1 MVSKF
6 IYGMLFAS
14 LLLTTGSSPA
24 DAGGDR
30 LGKYSVVV
38 WTVDDWQAEREQ
50 GQDTDYARF
59 FKEPSVQ
66 AIAERLISGI
76 GELVSGGLEDQ
87 PEMTDDL
94 TMIWEHL
101 SNLGEQMTGEFVLGV
116 GYRMDMGM
124 PMPDMIVDFHGP
136 AEFGVVHQEML
147 TKIQTMIEAG
157 GGPPASKRKFS
168 IGDVEFSGIEAM
180 PGVGLYIGQFEDHHL
195 IGTSK
200 NGLEEYLAEGDTAVG
215 ERFNSTRIYKLA
227 QTHLKRG
234 TSHGFFNMDAL
245 WNLLPMLDMA
255 LGGSEPG
262 FGEPSE
268 DGDLHPLPGQDPSP
282 TFSEMKPSKIIAAL
296 GLEAISGMA
305 SSGYIEEG
313 GVGNDIVVGLEGRPG
328 ITGLIPQAN
337 SDITIPAFVPEGTIG
352 LSLMKYDLSNIFDI
366 GISIGAMLQGSDPEE
381 IAAEMEAGLQMAKMT
396 TGIDVMELIDSIEG
410 TFCVFTPPRKTG
422 EPAFD
427 PMAMMMGGG
436 APSFPFVI
444 GLKLA
449 NRRAFDKLMESIGRP
464 EMMGAAL
471 QKDEFMGRDLW
482 SFDPLGD
489 VPPEFAGEGPSVLPS
504 WCVEGD
510 WLIFSTA
517 AEEVQAALR
526 LIDGEGG
533 APFGSDKRTA
543 AAFAKVKATQGN
555 GISMSNVGENL
566 SQAADLL
573 RPLLGLLPLIAPD
586 LASDENMLF
595 LFDPENIPESELFRK
610 YFGWQASRTSIVEGG
625 LRMYTFSEQ
634 VSEAADSSQEKKEPA
649 ARGSQL

>member
-296 GLEAISGMA
+296 GLEAISGIA

-381 IAAEMEAGLQMAKMT
+381 MAAEMEAGLQMTKMT

>member
-14 LLLTTGSSPA
+14 LLLTAGSSPA

-59 FKEPSVQ
+59 FNEPSVQ

-147 TKIQTMIEAG
+147 TKIQKMIEAG

-245 WNLLPMLDMA
+245 WNLIPMLDMA
-255 LGGSEPG
+255 LGGSESE

-296 GLEAISGMA
+296 GLEAISGIA

-313 GVGNDIVVGLEGRPG
+313 GVGNDIVLGLEGRPG
-328 ITGLIPQAN
+328 IIGLIPQAN

-366 GISIGAMLQGSDPEE
+366 GISIAAMLDGRDPEE
-381 IAAEMEAGLQMAKMT
+381 IAAELEAGLQMAKMT
-396 TGIDVMELIDSIEG
+396 TGVDVMELIDSIEG

-449 NRRAFDKLMESIGRP
+449 NRGAFDQLMDSIGRP

-504 WCVEGD
+504 WCIEGD

-543 AAFAKVKATQGN
+543 AAFAKVMATQGN
-555 GISMSNVGENL
+555 GISMSNIGENL

-595 LFDPENIPESELFRK
+595 LFDPENIPESELFRN

>member
-14 LLLTTGSSPA
+14 LLLTAGSSPA
-24 DAGGDR
+24 DADGDR

-59 FKEPSVQ
+59 FNEPSVQ

-76 GELVSGGLEDQ
+76 GELVSGGLEEQ
-87 PEMTDDL
+87 PEMMDDL

-157 GGPPASKRKFS
+157 GAPASRRKFS
-168 IGDVEFSGIEAM
+168 IGDVEFSGIEMM

-234 TSHGFFNMDAL
+234 TSHGFVNMDAL
-245 WNLLPMLDMA
+245 WNLTPMLDMA
-255 LGGSEPG
+255 IGGSASE
-262 FGEPSE
+262 FGEPSV
-268 DGDLHPLPGQDPSP
+268 DGDLPPLPGQDPSP
-282 TFSEMKPSKIIAAL
+282 SEPEMKPSKIIAAL
-296 GLEAISGMA
+296 GLEAISGIA
-305 SSGYIEEG
+305 SSSYIEEG
-313 GVGNDIVVGLEGRPG
+313 GVGNDIVMGLEGRPG

-366 GISIGAMLQGSDPEE
+366 GISIAAMLDGSDPEE

-396 TGIDVMELIDSIEG
+396 TGVDVMELIDSIEG
-410 TFCVFTPPRKTG
+410 TLCFFTPPRKTG
-422 EPAFD
+422 EPAID

-436 APSFPFVI
+436 APSFPVVL

-449 NRRAFDKLMESIGRP
+449 NRGAIDKLMGSLGRP

-489 VPPEFAGEGPSVLPS
+489 VPPEFAGEGPSVVPS
-504 WCVEGD
+504 WCVEGA

-543 AAFAKVKATQGN
+543 AAFAKVMATQGN

-595 LFDPENIPESELFRK
+595 LFDPENIPESELLRK

-649 ARGSQL
+649 AQGSQL

>member
-14 LLLTTGSSPA
+14 LLLTAGSSPA

-59 FKEPSVQ
+59 FNEPSVQ

-147 TKIQTMIEAG
+147 TKIQKMIEAG

-234 TSHGFFNMDAL
+234 TSHGFVNMDAL
-245 WNLLPMLDMA
+245 WNLTPMLDMA
-255 LGGSEPG
+255 IGGSASE
-262 FGEPSE
+262 FGEPSV
-268 DGDLHPLPGQDPSP
+268 DGDLPPLPGQDPSP
-282 TFSEMKPSKIIAAL
+282 SEPEMKPSKIIAAL
-296 GLEAISGMA
+296 GLEAISGIA

-366 GISIGAMLQGSDPEE
+366 GISIAAMLDGRDPEE

-396 TGIDVMELIDSIEG
+396 TGVDVMELIDSIEG

-422 EPAFD
+422 EPVFD

-449 NRRAFDKLMESIGRP
+449 NRGAFDKLMDSIGRP

-543 AAFAKVKATQGN
+543 AAFAKVMATQGN
-555 GISMSNVGENL
+555 GISMSNIGENL

>member
-14 LLLTTGSSPA
+14 LLLTAGSSPA
-24 DAGGDR
+24 DADGDR

-59 FKEPSVQ
+59 FNEPSVQ

-76 GELVSGGLEDQ
+76 GELVSGGLEEQ
-87 PEMTDDL
+87 PEMMDDL

-157 GGPPASKRKFS
+157 GAPASRRKFS
-168 IGDVEFSGIEAM
+168 IGDVEFSGIEMM

-234 TSHGFFNMDAL
+234 TSHGFVNMDAL
-245 WNLLPMLDMA
+245 WNLTPMLDMA
-255 LGGSEPG
+255 IGGSASE
-262 FGEPSE
+262 FGEPSV
-268 DGDLHPLPGQDPSP
+268 DGDLPPLPGQDPSP
-282 TFSEMKPSKIIAAL
+282 SEPEMKPSKIIAAL
-296 GLEAISGMA
+296 GLEAISGIA
-305 SSGYIEEG
+305 SSSYIEEG
-313 GVGNDIVVGLEGRPG
+313 GVGNDIVMGLEGRPG

-366 GISIGAMLQGSDPEE
+366 GISIAAMLDGSDPEE

-396 TGIDVMELIDSIEG
+396 TGVDVMELIDSIEG
-410 TFCVFTPPRKTG
+410 TLCFFTPPRKTG
-422 EPAFD
+422 EPAID

-436 APSFPFVI
+436 APSFPVVL

-449 NRRAFDKLMESIGRP
+449 NRGAIDKLMGSLGRP

-543 AAFAKVKATQGN
+543 AAFAKVMATQGN

-649 ARGSQL
+649 AQGSQL

>member
-14 LLLTTGSSPA
+14 LLLTAGSSPA

-38 WTVDDWQAEREQ
+38 WTVDDWQTEREQ

-59 FKEPSVQ
+59 FNEPSVQ
-66 AIAERLISGI
+66 ATAERLISGVSGLI
-76 GELVSGGLEDQ
+76 SGGLEEQ
-87 PEMTDDL
+87 PEMMDDL
-94 TMIWEHL
+94 TMVWEHL

-124 PMPDMIVDFHGP
+124 PMPDLIVDFHGP
-136 AEFGVVHQEML
+136 AEFGVVHQEIL
-147 TKIQTMIEAG
+147 TKMQTMIEAG
-157 GGPPASKRKFS
+157 GQPASRRKFS
-168 IGDVEFSGIEAM
+168 IGDVEFSGIEVM

-215 ERFNSTRIYKLA
+215 ERFNSTEIYKLA

-234 TSHGFFNMDAL
+234 STHSFLNLDAL
-245 WNLLPMLDMA
+245 WNLIPMMDMA
-255 LGGSEPG
+255 LGDSGPG
-262 FGEPSE
+262 FGESSAGE
-268 DGDLHPLPGQDPSP
+268 DLPPLPGQDFSP
-282 TFSEMKPSKIIAAL
+282 TEPDMTPSKIIAAL
-296 GLEAISGMA
+296 GFEAICGLA
-305 SSGYIEEG
+305 SSGYIEDG
-313 GVGNDIVVGLEGRPG
+313 GVGSDIVVGLEGRPG
-328 ITGLIPQAN
+328 VTGLVPQAN
-337 SDITIPAFVPEGTIG
+337 SDITIPGFVPEGTSNF
-352 LSLMKYDLSNIFDI
+352 SLVRYELSNIFDI
-366 GISIGAMLQGSDPEE
+366 VIGIAAVFDGRDPEE

-396 TGIDVMELIDSIEG
+396 TGVGVMELVDSIEG
-410 TFCVFTPPRKTG
+410 TICFFTPPQEAG
-422 EPAFD
+422 ESAFD

-436 APSFPFVI
+436 APSFPVVV
-444 GLKLA
+444 GMKLA
-449 NRRAFDKLMESIGRP
+449 NRGPFDKLMDSLGRP
-464 EMMGAAL
+464 ELMGAAL

-489 VPPEFAGEGPSVLPS
+489 VPPEFAGEGSSVLPS

-517 AEEVQAALR
+517 AEEVQASLR

-533 APFGSDKRTA
+533 SPFGSDKRTA
-543 AAFAKVKATQGN
+543 AAFSKVKATQGN
-555 GISMSNVGENL
+555 GISMANLGESL
-566 SQAADLL
+566 SQAADIL

-586 LASDENMLF
+586 LGGDENMLF

-625 LRMYTFSEQ
+625 VRFYTFTEQ
-634 VSEAADSSQEKKEPA
+634 ISEAADSSQEKKEPA

>member
-14 LLLTTGSSPA
+14 LLLTAGSSPA

-59 FKEPSVQ
+59 FNEPSVQ

-76 GELVSGGLEDQ
+76 GELVSGGLEEQ
-87 PEMTDDL
+87 PEMMDDL

-157 GGPPASKRKFS
+157 GAPASRRKFS
-168 IGDVEFSGIEAM
+168 IGDVEFSGIEMM

-234 TSHGFFNMDAL
+234 TSHGFVNMDAL
-245 WNLLPMLDMA
+245 WNLTPMLDMA
-255 LGGSEPG
+255 IGGSASE
-262 FGEPSE
+262 FGEPSV
-268 DGDLHPLPGQDPSP
+268 DGDLPPLPGQDPSP
-282 TFSEMKPSKIIAAL
+282 SEPEMKPSKIIAAL
-296 GLEAISGMA
+296 GLEAISGIA
-305 SSGYIEEG
+305 SSSYIEEG
-313 GVGNDIVVGLEGRPG
+313 GVGNDIVMGLEGRPG

-366 GISIGAMLQGSDPEE
+366 GISIAAMLDGSDPEE

-396 TGIDVMELIDSIEG
+396 TGVDVMELIDSIEG
-410 TFCVFTPPRKTG
+410 TLCFFTPPRKTG
-422 EPAFD
+422 EPAID

-436 APSFPFVI
+436 APSFPVVL

-449 NRRAFDKLMESIGRP
+449 NRGAFDKLMDSIGRP

-482 SFDPLGD
+482 GFDPLGD
-489 VPPEFAGEGPSVLPS
+489 VPPEFAGEGPSVVPS

-533 APFGSDKRTA
+533 SPFGSDKRTA
-543 AAFAKVKATQGN
+543 AAFAKVMATQGN

-595 LFDPENIPESELFRK
+595 LFDPENIPESELLRK

-649 ARGSQL
+649 AQGSQL

>member
-1 MVSKF
+1 
-6 IYGMLFAS
+6 
-14 LLLTTGSSPA
+14 
-24 DAGGDR
+24 
-30 LGKYSVVV
+30 
-38 WTVDDWQAEREQ
+38 
-50 GQDTDYARF
+50 
-59 FKEPSVQ
+59 
-66 AIAERLISGI
+66 
-76 GELVSGGLEDQ
+76 
-87 PEMTDDL
+87 
-94 TMIWEHL
+94 
-101 SNLGEQMTGEFVLGV
+101 
-116 GYRMDMGM
+116 
-124 PMPDMIVDFHGP
+124 
-136 AEFGVVHQEML
+136 
-147 TKIQTMIEAG
+147 
-157 GGPPASKRKFS
+157 
-168 IGDVEFSGIEAM
+168 
-180 PGVGLYIGQFEDHHL
+180 
-195 IGTSK
+195 
-200 NGLEEYLAEGDTAVG
+200 
-215 ERFNSTRIYKLA
+215 
-227 QTHLKRG
+227 
-234 TSHGFFNMDAL
+234 MDAL
-245 WNLLPMLDMA
+245 WNLTPMLDMA

-268 DGDLHPLPGQDPSP
+268 DGDLPPLPGQDPSP
-282 TFSEMKPSKIIAAL
+282 SEPEMKPSKIIAAL
-296 GLEAISGMA
+296 GLEAISGIA

-366 GISIGAMLQGSDPEE
+366 GISIAAMLDGRDPEE
-381 IAAEMEAGLQMAKMT
+381 IAAELEAGLQMAKMT
-396 TGIDVMELIDSIEG
+396 TGVDVMELIDSIEG

-449 NRRAFDKLMESIGRP
+449 NRGAFDQLMDSIGRP

-504 WCVEGD
+504 WCIEGD

-595 LFDPENIPESELFRK
+595 LFDPENIPESELFRN

>member
-14 LLLTTGSSPA
+14 LLLTAGSSPA

-59 FKEPSVQ
+59 FNEPSVQ

-76 GELVSGGLEDQ
+76 GELVSGGLEEQ
-87 PEMTDDL
+87 PEMMDDL

-157 GGPPASKRKFS
+157 GAPASRRKFS
-168 IGDVEFSGIEAM
+168 IGDVEFSGIEMM

-234 TSHGFFNMDAL
+234 TSHGFVNMDAL
-245 WNLLPMLDMA
+245 WNLTPMLDMA
-255 LGGSEPG
+255 IGGSASE
-262 FGEPSE
+262 FGEPSV
-268 DGDLHPLPGQDPSP
+268 DGDLPPLPGQDPSP
-282 TFSEMKPSKIIAAL
+282 SEPEMKPSKIIAAL
-296 GLEAISGMA
+296 GLEAISGIA
-305 SSGYIEEG
+305 SSSYIEEG
-313 GVGNDIVVGLEGRPG
+313 GVGNDIVMGLEGRPG

-381 IAAEMEAGLQMAKMT
+381 MAAEMEAGLQMAKMT

-410 TFCVFTPPRKTG
+410 TLCFFTPPRKTG
-422 EPAFD
+422 EPAID

-436 APSFPFVI
+436 APSFPVVL

-449 NRRAFDKLMESIGRP
+449 NRGAFDKLMDSIGRP

-482 SFDPLGD
+482 GFDPLGD
-489 VPPEFAGEGPSVLPS
+489 VPPEFAGEGSSVVPS

-543 AAFAKVKATQGN
+543 AAFAKVMATQGN
-555 GISMSNVGENL
+555 SISMSNIGENL

-573 RPLLGLLPLIAPD
+573 RPLLGLLPLIVPD

-595 LFDPENIPESELFRK
+595 LFDPENIPESELLRK
-610 YFGWQASRTSIVEGG
+610 YFGWQAARSSIVEGG

>member
-14 LLLTTGSSPA
+14 LLLTAGSSPA
-24 DAGGDR
+24 DADGDR

-59 FKEPSVQ
+59 FNEPSVQ

-76 GELVSGGLEDQ
+76 GELVSGGLEEQ
-87 PEMTDDL
+87 PEMMDDL

-157 GGPPASKRKFS
+157 GAPASRRKFS
-168 IGDVEFSGIEAM
+168 IGDVEFSGIEMM

-234 TSHGFFNMDAL
+234 TSHGFVNMDAL
-245 WNLLPMLDMA
+245 WNLTPMLDMA
-255 LGGSEPG
+255 IGGSASE
-262 FGEPSE
+262 FGEPSV
-268 DGDLHPLPGQDPSP
+268 DGDLPPLPGQDPSP
-282 TFSEMKPSKIIAAL
+282 SEPEMKPSKIIAAL
-296 GLEAISGMA
+296 GLEAISGIA
-305 SSGYIEEG
+305 SSSYIEEG
-313 GVGNDIVVGLEGRPG
+313 GVGNDIVMGLEGRPG

-366 GISIGAMLQGSDPEE
+366 GISIAAMLDGSDPEE

-396 TGIDVMELIDSIEG
+396 TGVDVMELIDSIEG
-410 TFCVFTPPRKTG
+410 TLCFFTPPRKTG
-422 EPAFD
+422 EPAID
-427 PMAMMMGGG
+427 PMAMMRGGG
-436 APSFPFVI
+436 APSFPVVL

-449 NRRAFDKLMESIGRP
+449 NRGAIDKLMGSLGRP

-543 AAFAKVKATQGN
+543 AAFAKVMATQGN

-595 LFDPENIPESELFRK
+595 LFDPENIPESELLRK

-649 ARGSQL
+649 AQGSQL

>member
-14 LLLTTGSSPA
+14 LLLTAGSSPA

-59 FKEPSVQ
+59 FNEPSVQ

-87 PEMTDDL
+87 PEMTDAL

-147 TKIQTMIEAG
+147 TKIQKMIEAG

-180 PGVGLYIGQFEDHHL
+180 PGVGLYIGQFEEHHL

-245 WNLLPMLDMA
+245 WNLIPMLDMA
-255 LGGSEPG
+255 LGGSESE

-296 GLEAISGMA
+296 GLEAISGIA

-313 GVGNDIVVGLEGRPG
+313 GVGNDIVLGLEGRPG
-328 ITGLIPQAN
+328 IIGLIPQAN

-366 GISIGAMLQGSDPEE
+366 GISIAAMLDGRDPEE
-381 IAAEMEAGLQMAKMT
+381 IAAELEAGLQMAKMT
-396 TGIDVMELIDSIEG
+396 TGVDVMELIDSIEG

-449 NRRAFDKLMESIGRP
+449 NRGAFDQLMDSIGRP

-504 WCVEGD
+504 WCIEGD

-543 AAFAKVKATQGN
+543 AAFAKVMATQGN
-555 GISMSNVGENL
+555 GISMSNIGENL

-595 LFDPENIPESELFRK
+595 LFDPENIPESELFRN

>member
-6 IYGMLFAS
+6 IYGMLFVS
-14 LLLTTGSSPA
+14 LLLTAGSSPA

-59 FKEPSVQ
+59 FNEPSVQ

-76 GELVSGGLEDQ
+76 GELVSGGLEEQ
-87 PEMTDDL
+87 PEMMDDL

-282 TFSEMKPSKIIAAL
+282 SEPEMKPSKIIAAL
-296 GLEAISGMA
+296 GLEAISGIA

-381 IAAEMEAGLQMAKMT
+381 MAAEMEAGLQMAKMT
-396 TGIDVMELIDSIEG
+396 TGVDVMELIDSIEG
-410 TFCVFTPPRKTG
+410 TLCAFTPPRKTG

-449 NRRAFDKLMESIGRP
+449 NRGAFDNLMDSVGRP

-526 LIDGEGG
+526 LVDGEGG
-533 APFGSDKRTA
+533 SPFGSDKRTA

-573 RPLLGLLPLIAPD
+573 RPLLGLIPLIAPD

-649 ARGSQL
+649 AKGSQL

>member
-14 LLLTTGSSPA
+14 LLLTAGSSPA

-59 FKEPSVQ
+59 FNEPSVQ

-76 GELVSGGLEDQ
+76 GELVSGGLEEQ
-87 PEMTDDL
+87 PEMMDDL

-157 GGPPASKRKFS
+157 GAPASRRKFS
-168 IGDVEFSGIEAM
+168 IGDVEFSGIEMM

-234 TSHGFFNMDAL
+234 TSHGFVNMDAL
-245 WNLLPMLDMA
+245 WNLTPMLDMA
-255 LGGSEPG
+255 IGGSASE
-262 FGEPSE
+262 FGEPSV
-268 DGDLHPLPGQDPSP
+268 DGDLPPLPGQDPSP
-282 TFSEMKPSKIIAAL
+282 SEPEMKPSKIIAAL
-296 GLEAISGMA
+296 GLEAISGIA
-305 SSGYIEEG
+305 SSSYIEEG
-313 GVGNDIVVGLEGRPG
+313 GVGNDIVMGLEGRPG

-366 GISIGAMLQGSDPEE
+366 GISIAAMLDGSDPEE

-396 TGIDVMELIDSIEG
+396 TGVDVMELIDSIEG
-410 TFCVFTPPRKTG
+410 TLCFFTPPRKTG
-422 EPAFD
+422 EPAID

-436 APSFPFVI
+436 APSFPVVL

-449 NRRAFDKLMESIGRP
+449 NRGAFDKLMDSIGRP

-543 AAFAKVKATQGN
+543 AAFAKVMATQGN

-595 LFDPENIPESELFRK
+595 LFDPENIPESELLRK

-649 ARGSQL
+649 AQGSQL

>member
-14 LLLTTGSSPA
+14 LLLTAGSSPA
-24 DAGGDR
+24 DADGDR

-59 FKEPSVQ
+59 FNEPSVQ

-76 GELVSGGLEDQ
+76 GELVSGGLEEQ
-87 PEMTDDL
+87 PEMMDDL

-157 GGPPASKRKFS
+157 GAPASRRKFS
-168 IGDVEFSGIEAM
+168 IGDVEFSGIEMM

-234 TSHGFFNMDAL
+234 TSHGFVNMDAL
-245 WNLLPMLDMA
+245 WNLTPMLDMA
-255 LGGSEPG
+255 IGGSASE
-262 FGEPSE
+262 FGEPSV
-268 DGDLHPLPGQDPSP
+268 DGDLPPLPGQDPSP
-282 TFSEMKPSKIIAAL
+282 SEPEMKPSKIIAAL
-296 GLEAISGMA
+296 GLEAISGIA
-305 SSGYIEEG
+305 SSSYIEEG
-313 GVGNDIVVGLEGRPG
+313 GVGNDIVMGLEGRPG

-366 GISIGAMLQGSDPEE
+366 GISIAAMLDGSDPEE

-396 TGIDVMELIDSIEG
+396 TGVDVMELIDSIEG
-410 TFCVFTPPRKTG
+410 TLCFFTPPRKTG
-422 EPAFD
+422 EPAID

-436 APSFPFVI
+436 APSFPVVL

-449 NRRAFDKLMESIGRP
+449 NRGAIDKLMGSLGRP

-543 AAFAKVKATQGN
+543 AAFAKVMATQGN

-573 RPLLGLLPLIAPD
+573 RPLLGLLPLIVPD
-586 LASDENMLF
+586 LASDENMLL
-595 LFDPENIPESELFRK
+595 LFDPENIPESELLRK

-649 ARGSQL
+649 AQGSQL

>member
-6 IYGMLFAS
+6 IYGMLFVS
-14 LLLTTGSSPA
+14 LLLTAGSSPA

-59 FKEPSVQ
+59 FNEPSVQ

-76 GELVSGGLEDQ
+76 GELVSGGLEEQ
-87 PEMTDDL
+87 PEMMDDL

-157 GGPPASKRKFS
+157 GAPASRRKFS
-168 IGDVEFSGIEAM
+168 IGDVEFSGIEMM

-282 TFSEMKPSKIIAAL
+282 SEPEMKPSKIIAAL
-296 GLEAISGMA
+296 GLEAISGIA

-381 IAAEMEAGLQMAKMT
+381 MAAEMEAGLQMAKMT
-396 TGIDVMELIDSIEG
+396 TGVDVMELIDSIEG
-410 TFCVFTPPRKTG
+410 TLCAFTPPRKTG

-449 NRRAFDKLMESIGRP
+449 NRGAFDNLMDSVGRP

-526 LIDGEGG
+526 LVDGEGG
-533 APFGSDKRTA
+533 SPFGSDKRTA

-573 RPLLGLLPLIAPD
+573 RPLLGLIPLIAPD

-649 ARGSQL
+649 AKGSQL

>member
-14 LLLTTGSSPA
+14 LLLTAGSSPA

-59 FKEPSVQ
+59 FNEPSVQ

-76 GELVSGGLEDQ
+76 GELVSGGLEEQ
-87 PEMTDDL
+87 PEMMDDL

-157 GGPPASKRKFS
+157 GAPASRRKFS
-168 IGDVEFSGIEAM
+168 IGDVEFSGIEMM

-234 TSHGFFNMDAL
+234 TSHGFVNMDAL
-245 WNLLPMLDMA
+245 WNLTPMLDMA
-255 LGGSEPG
+255 IGGSASE
-262 FGEPSE
+262 FGEPSV
-268 DGDLHPLPGQDPSP
+268 DGDLPPLPGQDPSP
-282 TFSEMKPSKIIAAL
+282 SEPEMKPSKIIAAL
-296 GLEAISGMA
+296 GLEAISGIA
-305 SSGYIEEG
+305 SSSYIEEG
-313 GVGNDIVVGLEGRPG
+313 GVGNDIVMGLEGRPG

-366 GISIGAMLQGSDPEE
+366 GISIAAMLDGSDPEE

-396 TGIDVMELIDSIEG
+396 TGVDVMELIDSIEG
-410 TFCVFTPPRKTG
+410 TLCFFTPPRKTG
-422 EPAFD
+422 EPAID

-436 APSFPFVI
+436 APSFPVVL

-449 NRRAFDKLMESIGRP
+449 NRGAIDKLMGSLGRP

-489 VPPEFAGEGPSVLPS
+489 VPPEFAGEGPSVVPS

-543 AAFAKVKATQGN
+543 AAFAKVMATQGN

-595 LFDPENIPESELFRK
+595 LFDPENIPESELLRK

-649 ARGSQL
+649 AQGSQL

>member
-14 LLLTTGSSPA
+14 LLLTAGSSPA

-59 FKEPSVQ
+59 FNEPSVQ

-76 GELVSGGLEDQ
+76 GELVSGGLEEQ
-87 PEMTDDL
+87 PEMMDDL

-157 GGPPASKRKFS
+157 GAPASRRKFS
-168 IGDVEFSGIEAM
+168 IGDVEFSGIEMM

-234 TSHGFFNMDAL
+234 TSHGFVNMDAL
-245 WNLLPMLDMA
+245 WNLTPMLDMA
-255 LGGSEPG
+255 IGGSASE
-262 FGEPSE
+262 FGEPSV
-268 DGDLHPLPGQDPSP
+268 DGDLPPLPGQDPSP
-282 TFSEMKPSKIIAAL
+282 SEPEMKPSKIIAAL
-296 GLEAISGMA
+296 GLEAISGIA
-305 SSGYIEEG
+305 SSSYIEEG
-313 GVGNDIVVGLEGRPG
+313 GVGNDIVMGLEGRPG

-366 GISIGAMLQGSDPEE
+366 GISIAAMLDGSDPEE

-396 TGIDVMELIDSIEG
+396 TGVDVMELIDSIEG
-410 TFCVFTPPRKTG
+410 TLCFFTPPRKTG
-422 EPAFD
+422 EPAID

-436 APSFPFVI
+436 APSFPVVL

-449 NRRAFDKLMESIGRP
+449 NRGAFDKLMDSIGRP

-482 SFDPLGD
+482 GFDPLGD

-543 AAFAKVKATQGN
+543 AAFAKVMATQGN

-595 LFDPENIPESELFRK
+595 LFDPENIPESELLRK

-649 ARGSQL
+649 AQGSQL

>member
-14 LLLTTGSSPA
+14 LLLTAGSSPA
-24 DAGGDR
+24 DADGDR

-59 FKEPSVQ
+59 FNEPSVQ

-76 GELVSGGLEDQ
+76 GELVSGGLEEQ
-87 PEMTDDL
+87 PEMMDDL

-157 GGPPASKRKFS
+157 GAPASRRKFS
-168 IGDVEFSGIEAM
+168 IGDVEFSGIEMM

-234 TSHGFFNMDAL
+234 TSHGFVNMDAL
-245 WNLLPMLDMA
+245 WNLTPMLDMA
-255 LGGSEPG
+255 IGGSASE
-262 FGEPSE
+262 FGEPSV
-268 DGDLHPLPGQDPSP
+268 DGDLPPLPGQDPSP
-282 TFSEMKPSKIIAAL
+282 SEPEMKPSKIIAAL
-296 GLEAISGMA
+296 GLEAISGIA
-305 SSGYIEEG
+305 SSSYIEEG
-313 GVGNDIVVGLEGRPG
+313 GVGNDIVMGLEGRPG

-366 GISIGAMLQGSDPEE
+366 GISIAAMLDGSDPEE

-396 TGIDVMELIDSIEG
+396 TGVDVMELIDSIEG
-410 TFCVFTPPRKTG
+410 TLCFFTPPRKTG
-422 EPAFD
+422 EPAID

-436 APSFPFVI
+436 APSFPVVL

-449 NRRAFDKLMESIGRP
+449 NRGAIDKLMGSLGRP

-482 SFDPLGD
+482 GFDPLGD

-543 AAFAKVKATQGN
+543 AAFAKVMATQGN

-595 LFDPENIPESELFRK
+595 LFDPENIPESELLRK

-649 ARGSQL
+649 AQGSQL

>member
-14 LLLTTGSSPA
+14 LLLTAGSSPA

-59 FKEPSVQ
+59 FNEPSVQ

-76 GELVSGGLEDQ
+76 GELVSGGLEEQ
-87 PEMTDDL
+87 PEMMDDL

-157 GGPPASKRKFS
+157 GAPASRRKFS
-168 IGDVEFSGIEAM
+168 IGDVEFSGIEMM

-234 TSHGFFNMDAL
+234 TSHGFVNMDAL
-245 WNLLPMLDMA
+245 WNLTPMLDMA
-255 LGGSEPG
+255 IGGSASE
-262 FGEPSE
+262 FGEPSV
-268 DGDLHPLPGQDPSP
+268 DGDLPPLPGQDPSP
-282 TFSEMKPSKIIAAL
+282 SEPEMKPSKIIAAL
-296 GLEAISGMA
+296 GLEAISGIA
-305 SSGYIEEG
+305 SSSYIEEG
-313 GVGNDIVVGLEGRPG
+313 GVGNDIVMGLEGRPG

-366 GISIGAMLQGSDPEE
+366 GISIAAMLDGSDPEE

-396 TGIDVMELIDSIEG
+396 TGVDVMELIDSIEG
-410 TFCVFTPPRKTG
+410 TLCFFTPPRKTG
-422 EPAFD
+422 EPAID

-436 APSFPFVI
+436 APSFPVVL

-449 NRRAFDKLMESIGRP
+449 NRGAFDKLMGSLGRP

-482 SFDPLGD
+482 GFDPLGD

-543 AAFAKVKATQGN
+543 AAFAKVMATQGN

-595 LFDPENIPESELFRK
+595 LFDPENIPESELLRK

-649 ARGSQL
+649 AQGSQL

>member
-14 LLLTTGSSPA
+14 LLLTAGSSPA

-59 FKEPSVQ
+59 FNEPSVQ

-147 TKIQTMIEAG
+147 TKIQKMIEAG

-180 PGVGLYIGQFEDHHL
+180 PGVGLYIGQFEEHHL

-245 WNLLPMLDMA
+245 WNLIPMLDMA
-255 LGGSEPG
+255 LGGSESE

-296 GLEAISGMA
+296 GLEAISGIA

-313 GVGNDIVVGLEGRPG
+313 GVGNDIVLGLEGRPG
-328 ITGLIPQAN
+328 IIGLIPQAN

-366 GISIGAMLQGSDPEE
+366 GISIAAMLDGRDPEE
-381 IAAEMEAGLQMAKMT
+381 IAAELEAGLQMAKMT
-396 TGIDVMELIDSIEG
+396 TGVDVMELIDSIEG

-449 NRRAFDKLMESIGRP
+449 NRGAFDQLMDSIGRP

-504 WCVEGD
+504 WCIEGD

-543 AAFAKVKATQGN
+543 AAFAKVMATQGN
-555 GISMSNVGENL
+555 GISMSNIGENL

-595 LFDPENIPESELFRK
+595 LFDPENIPESELFRN

>member
-313 GVGNDIVVGLEGRPG
+313 GVGNDIVLGLEGRPG
-328 ITGLIPQAN
+328 IIGLIPQAN

>member
-14 LLLTTGSSPA
+14 LLLTAGSSPA
-24 DAGGDR
+24 DADGDR

-59 FKEPSVQ
+59 FNEPSVQ

-76 GELVSGGLEDQ
+76 GELVSGGLEEQ
-87 PEMTDDL
+87 PEMMDDL

-157 GGPPASKRKFS
+157 GAPASRRKFS
-168 IGDVEFSGIEAM
+168 IGDVEFSGIEMM

-234 TSHGFFNMDAL
+234 TSHGFVNMDAL
-245 WNLLPMLDMA
+245 WNLTPMLDMA
-255 LGGSEPG
+255 IGGSASE
-262 FGEPSE
+262 FGEPSV
-268 DGDLHPLPGQDPSP
+268 DGDLPPLPGQDPSP
-282 TFSEMKPSKIIAAL
+282 SEPEMKPSKIIAAL
-296 GLEAISGMA
+296 GLEAISGIA
-305 SSGYIEEG
+305 SSSYIEEG
-313 GVGNDIVVGLEGRPG
+313 GVGNDIVMGLEGRPG

-366 GISIGAMLQGSDPEE
+366 GISIAAMLDGSDPEE

-396 TGIDVMELIDSIEG
+396 TGVDVMELIDSIEG
-410 TFCVFTPPRKTG
+410 TLCFFTPPRKTG
-422 EPAFD
+422 EPAID

-436 APSFPFVI
+436 APSFPVVL

-449 NRRAFDKLMESIGRP
+449 NRGAIDKLMGSLGRP

-489 VPPEFAGEGPSVLPS
+489 VPPEFAGEGPSVVPS

-543 AAFAKVKATQGN
+543 AAFAKVMATQGN

-595 LFDPENIPESELFRK
+595 LFDPENIPESELLRK

-649 ARGSQL
+649 AQGSQL

>member
-14 LLLTTGSSPA
+14 LLLTAGSSPA

-59 FKEPSVQ
+59 FNEPSVQ

-76 GELVSGGLEDQ
+76 GELVSGGLEEQ
-87 PEMTDDL
+87 PEMMDDL

-157 GGPPASKRKFS
+157 GAPASRRKFS
-168 IGDVEFSGIEAM
+168 IGDVEFSGIEMM

-234 TSHGFFNMDAL
+234 TSHGFVNMDAL
-245 WNLLPMLDMA
+245 WNLTPMLDMA
-255 LGGSEPG
+255 IGGSASE
-262 FGEPSE
+262 FGEPSV
-268 DGDLHPLPGQDPSP
+268 DGDLPPLPGQDPSP
-282 TFSEMKPSKIIAAL
+282 SEPEMKPSKIIAAL
-296 GLEAISGMA
+296 GLEAISGIA
-305 SSGYIEEG
+305 SSSYIEEG
-313 GVGNDIVVGLEGRPG
+313 GVGNDIVMGLEGRPG

-366 GISIGAMLQGSDPEE
+366 GISIAAMLDGSDPEE

-396 TGIDVMELIDSIEG
+396 TGVDVMELIDSIEG
-410 TFCVFTPPRKTG
+410 TLCFFTPPRKTG
-422 EPAFD
+422 EPAID

-436 APSFPFVI
+436 APSFPVVL

-449 NRRAFDKLMESIGRP
+449 NRGAIDKLMGSLGRP

-489 VPPEFAGEGPSVLPS
+489 VPPEFAGEGPSVVPS

-533 APFGSDKRTA
+533 SPFGSDKRTA
-543 AAFAKVKATQGN
+543 AAFAKVMATQGN

-595 LFDPENIPESELFRK
+595 LFDPENIPESELLRK

-649 ARGSQL
+649 AQGSQL

>member
-296 GLEAISGMA
+296 GLEAISGIA

>member
-14 LLLTTGSSPA
+14 LLLTAGSSPA
-24 DAGGDR
+24 DADGDR

-59 FKEPSVQ
+59 FNEPSVQ

-76 GELVSGGLEDQ
+76 GELVSGGLEEQ
-87 PEMTDDL
+87 PEMMDDL

-157 GGPPASKRKFS
+157 GAPASRRKFS
-168 IGDVEFSGIEAM
+168 IGDVEFSGIEMM

-234 TSHGFFNMDAL
+234 TSHGFVNMDAL
-245 WNLLPMLDMA
+245 WNLTPMLDMA
-255 LGGSEPG
+255 IGGSASE
-262 FGEPSE
+262 FGEPSV
-268 DGDLHPLPGQDPSP
+268 DGDLPPLPGQDPSP
-282 TFSEMKPSKIIAAL
+282 SEPEMKPSKIIAAL
-296 GLEAISGMA
+296 GLEAISGIA
-305 SSGYIEEG
+305 SSSYIEEG
-313 GVGNDIVVGLEGRPG
+313 GVGNDIVMGLEGRPG

-366 GISIGAMLQGSDPEE
+366 GISIAAMLDGSDPEE

-396 TGIDVMELIDSIEG
+396 TGVDVMELIDSIEG
-410 TFCVFTPPRKTG
+410 TLCFFTPPRKTG
-422 EPAFD
+422 EPAID

-436 APSFPFVI
+436 APSFPVVL

-449 NRRAFDKLMESIGRP
+449 NRGAIDKLMGSLGRP

-482 SFDPLGD
+482 GFDPLGD
-489 VPPEFAGEGPSVLPS
+489 VPPEFAGEGSSVVPS

-543 AAFAKVKATQGN
+543 AAFAKVMATQGN

-595 LFDPENIPESELFRK
+595 LFDPENIPESELLRK

-649 ARGSQL
+649 AQGSQL

>member
-14 LLLTTGSSPA
+14 LLLTAGSSPA

-59 FKEPSVQ
+59 FNEPSVQ

-116 GYRMDMGM
+116 GYRMAMGM

-147 TKIQTMIEAG
+147 TKIQKMIEAG

-245 WNLLPMLDMA
+245 WNLIPMLDMA
-255 LGGSEPG
+255 LGGSE
-262 FGEPSE
+262 SE
-268 DGDLHPLPGQDPSP
+268 
-282 TFSEMKPSKIIAAL
+282 F
-296 GLEAISGMA
+296 
-305 SSGYIEEG
+305 
-313 GVGNDIVVGLEGRPG
+313 
-328 ITGLIPQAN
+328 
-337 SDITIPAFVPEGTIG
+337 
-352 LSLMKYDLSNIFDI
+352 
-366 GISIGAMLQGSDPEE
+366 
-381 IAAEMEAGLQMAKMT
+381 
-396 TGIDVMELIDSIEG
+396 
-410 TFCVFTPPRKTG
+410 
-422 EPAFD
+422 
-427 PMAMMMGGG
+427 
-436 APSFPFVI
+436 
-444 GLKLA
+444 
-449 NRRAFDKLMESIGRP
+449 
-464 EMMGAAL
+464 
-471 QKDEFMGRDLW
+471 
-482 SFDPLGD
+482 
-489 VPPEFAGEGPSVLPS
+489 
-504 WCVEGD
+504 
-510 WLIFSTA
+510 
-517 AEEVQAALR
+517 
-526 LIDGEGG
+526 
-533 APFGSDKRTA
+533 
-543 AAFAKVKATQGN
+543 
-555 GISMSNVGENL
+555 
-566 SQAADLL
+566 
-573 RPLLGLLPLIAPD
+573 
-586 LASDENMLF
+586 
-595 LFDPENIPESELFRK
+595 
-610 YFGWQASRTSIVEGG
+610 
-625 LRMYTFSEQ
+625 
-634 VSEAADSSQEKKEPA
+634 
-649 ARGSQL
+649 